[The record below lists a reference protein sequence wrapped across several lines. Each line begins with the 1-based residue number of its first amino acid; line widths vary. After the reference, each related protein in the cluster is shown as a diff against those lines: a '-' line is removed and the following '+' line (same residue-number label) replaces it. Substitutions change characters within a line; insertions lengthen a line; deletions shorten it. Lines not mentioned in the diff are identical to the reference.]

1 MLRILAKKRSILATS
16 VKPIF
21 RSIAQ
26 PQQKFFSSSLLDE
39 GEYIEGDFDTSAPSA
54 NKNGQ
59 TEANSFKKKFV
70 DLENFENNLSRK
82 MPRPKTESKQAI
94 ANSVSSLKDKLKFE
108 LAADDEFAQSL
119 QNRQK

>member
-1 MLRILAKKRSILATS
+1 MLRILAKKRSIITAPIQ
-16 VKPIF
+16 PIF

-39 GEYIEGDFDTSAPSA
+39 GEYIEGDFDISAPSA
-54 NKNGQ
+54 NKNTQ
-59 TEANSFKKKFV
+59 TETTSFKKKFV

-82 MPRPKTESKQAI
+82 MPRPKAESKQGI

-119 QNRQK
+119 QSRQK